1 MKITAGHQFLE
12 WYNDYVKEYGCS
24 PSDYDVN
31 YFWKHR
37 FLHIEKEHIIDAYKQ
52 AEDMYEFFEY
62 EHRYGR
68 EYLTAEPYYNKTFK
82 NNESN

>member
-1 MKITAGHQFLE
+1 MKTTAGHQFLE

-37 FLHIEKEHIIDAYKQ
+37 FLHIEKEQIIDAWDNGKFSISGNIGKDYTKEQ
-52 AEDMYEFFEY
+52 
-62 EHRYGR
+62 
-68 EYLTAEPYYNKTFK
+68 YYNETFK